1 MAKRKNNGVNQSEEI
16 RQLYKANPS
25 LKAKEV
31 IATLAE
37 KGIHVKEGLVYLIKG
52 KMLGRKGRRKRAQKI
67 VANVARTT
75 GSADAL
81 STVLKV
87 KALADQ
93 LGGMKRLK
101 ALVDAMTE

>member
-1 MAKRKNNGVNQSEEI
+1 MAKRKNDVNQSEEI
-16 RQLYKANPS
+16 RQVYRANPH

-31 IATLAE
+31 IAELAK
-37 KGIHVKEGLVYLIKG
+37 KGIDVKEGLVYLIKG
-52 KMLGRKGRRKRAQKI
+52 KILGRKGRRKRAQKI

-87 KALADQ
+87 KALSEQ
-93 LGGMKRLK
+93 VGGMKKLK